1 MKGKLKMFCPNYCQL
16 PLIDPL
22 DQMPKYLR
30 KLLEKGWTKDFREQI
45 FPYINEHRFAVLYSK
60 HSASRPNSPVNIVIG
75 LLILKEV
82 MQLSDE
88 ELIGSLH
95 FDNRYQYA
103 LNTMHLPVQPVSI
116 NTLTNF
122 RERLAKYLAETGIDL
137 IKQEIEDLG
146 GRIAGY
152 LKIDQQLMR
161 MDSLMISSSCKKLS
175 RIELVYSV
183 NHCMVKTLNK
193 LAPEAIPENCKGY
206 LEKGHKNET
215 IYRTRDLEADSK
227 LETLFKQTEALYQ
240 AAIAAG
246 GKATSNKAFAILS
259 RFIQEQTISNEGG
272 RFFPKPGKDISPES
286 LQNPTDPDATYRQK
300 YGANIGYVANVVNSY
315 DSKNQV
321 IIHYDL
327 EPNIYSDQKF
337 ADDTIKVL
345 SQQDFAD
352 NITEKKNLITDGTYY
367 SDELAQTANIH
378 NIDLIPG
385 ELTGVKPNPEKL
397 SYDQFKVDEA
407 NHQVNS
413 CPGGQTPDE
422 AYYDVKGKC
431 YTVKMSKE
439 KCAVCP
445 LQAKCPMKPQKK
457 MNVVYFS
464 EKRYRTDLLRARM
477 STEEYRKL
485 ANSRA
490 GVEGIPSVLRRRY
503 RVDEMPIRGLVRSKI
518 WFGFKIA
525 AMNFK
530 SLLKGNRRMA
540 KELLSQ
546 FYLVFKGR
554 FKNFSNNI
562 IQYLMGINNF
572 IIINQLVFVG

>member
-1 MKGKLKMFCPNYCQL
+1 MFCPNYCQL

-30 KLLEKGWTKDFREQI
+30 RLLEKGWTNDFREQI

-60 HSASRPNSPVNIVIG
+60 YSASRPNSPINVVIG
-75 LLILKEV
+75 LLILKEI

-122 RERLAKYLAETGIDL
+122 RERLAKYLAKTGIDL
-137 IKQEIEDLG
+137 IKQEVEDLG

-183 NHCMVKTLNK
+183 NHCMVKTFNK
-193 LAPEAIPENCKGY
+193 LAPEAIPENCKVY

-215 IYRTRDLEADSK
+215 IYRARDQETDSK
-227 LETLFKQTEALYQ
+227 LETLFKQTESLYQ
-240 AAIAAG
+240 AAIAVG
-246 GKATSNKAFAILS
+246 GKVTSSKAFTILS

-272 RFFPKPGKDISPES
+272 GFFPKSGKDISPES

-300 YGANIGYVANVVNSY
+300 YGDNIGYVANVVNAY
-315 DSKNQV
+315 DGKNQV
-321 IIHYDL
+321 ITHYDF
-327 EPNIYSDQKF
+327 EPNTYSDQKF
-337 ADDTIKVL
+337 AGDTIKVL
-345 SQQDFAD
+345 SQQDLTG

-367 SDELAQTANIH
+367 SNELAQMANSH
-378 NIDLIPG
+378 NIELIPG

-397 SYDQFKVDEA
+397 SFDQFKVDEA
-407 NHQVNS
+407 NHQVNN

-422 AYYDVKGKC
+422 AYYDIKGKC

-490 GVEGIPSVLRRRY
+490 GVEGVPSVLRRRY

-525 AMNFK
+525 AINFK
-530 SLLKGNRRMA
+530 SLLKGNRQMA
-540 KELLSQ
+540 KDLLSQ
-546 FYLVFKGR
+546 FYLVFKGQ
-554 FKNFSNNI
+554 FKTYFI
-562 IQYLMGINNF
+562 IKIQYFVKINNF
-572 IIINQLVFVG
+572 LFIDQLVFVG

>member
-1 MKGKLKMFCPNYCQL
+1 MFCPNYCQL

-457 MNVVYFS
+457 MNVVYLS

-540 KELLSQ
+540 KALLSQ

-562 IQYLMGINNF
+562 IQYLMEINNF

>member
-1 MKGKLKMFCPNYCQL
+1 MFCPNYCQL

-300 YGANIGYVANVVNSY
+300 
-315 DSKNQV
+315 
-321 IIHYDL
+321 
-327 EPNIYSDQKF
+327 
-337 ADDTIKVL
+337 
-345 SQQDFAD
+345 
-352 NITEKKNLITDGTYY
+352 
-367 SDELAQTANIH
+367 
-378 NIDLIPG
+378 
-385 ELTGVKPNPEKL
+385 
-397 SYDQFKVDEA
+397 
-407 NHQVNS
+407 
-413 CPGGQTPDE
+413 
-422 AYYDVKGKC
+422 
-431 YTVKMSKE
+431 
-439 KCAVCP
+439 
-445 LQAKCPMKPQKK
+445 
-457 MNVVYFS
+457 
-464 EKRYRTDLLRARM
+464 
-477 STEEYRKL
+477 
-485 ANSRA
+485 
-490 GVEGIPSVLRRRY
+490 
-503 RVDEMPIRGLVRSKI
+503 
-518 WFGFKIA
+518 
-525 AMNFK
+525 
-530 SLLKGNRRMA
+530 
-540 KELLSQ
+540 
-546 FYLVFKGR
+546 
-554 FKNFSNNI
+554 
-562 IQYLMGINNF
+562 
-572 IIINQLVFVG
+572 

>member
-1 MKGKLKMFCPNYCQL
+1 MFCPNYCQL

-546 FYLVFKGR
+546 FYLIFKGR

-562 IQYLMGINNF
+562 IQYLMEINNF

>member
-546 FYLVFKGR
+546 FYLIFKGR

-562 IQYLMGINNF
+562 IQYLMEINNF

>member
-540 KELLSQ
+540 KALLSQ

-562 IQYLMGINNF
+562 IQYLMEINNF

>member
-1 MKGKLKMFCPNYCQL
+1 MFCPNYSQL

-30 KLLEKGWTKDFREQI
+30 RLLEKGWTKDFREQI

-60 HSASRPNSPVNIVIG
+60 YSASRPNSPVNIVIG

-103 LNTMHLPVQPVSI
+103 LNTMHLSVQPLSI

-122 RERLAKYLAETGIDL
+122 RERLAKYLAKTGIDL
-137 IKQEIEDLG
+137 IKQEVEDLG

-183 NHCMVKTLNK
+183 NHCMAKTLGR

-240 AAIAAG
+240 TAIVAG
-246 GKATSNKAFAILS
+246 GKVTSSKAFAILS

-272 RFFPKPGKDISPES
+272 GFVPKPGKDISPES

-300 YGANIGYVANVVNSY
+300 YGDNIGYVANVVNAY

-345 SQQDFAD
+345 SQQDLAN
-352 NITEKKNLITDGTYY
+352 NINEKKSLITDGTYY
-367 SDELAQTANIH
+367 SDELAQTANSH

-445 LQAKCPMKPQKK
+445 LQDKCPMKPQKK

-490 GVEGIPSVLRRRY
+490 GVEGVPSVLRRRY
-503 RVDEMPIRGLVRSKI
+503 RVDEMPIRGLVRLKI

-530 SLLKGNRRMA
+530 SLLKGNRRIA

-554 FKNFSNNI
+554 FMTFSNNY
-562 IQYLMGINNF
+562 IQCFPKINNF
-572 IIINQLVFVG
+572 VFINKFVFVG

>member
-1 MKGKLKMFCPNYCQL
+1 MFCPNYCQL

-562 IQYLMGINNF
+562 IQYLMEINNF

>member
-562 IQYLMGINNF
+562 IQYLMEINNF

>member
-1 MKGKLKMFCPNYCQL
+1 MFCPNYCQL

-540 KELLSQ
+540 KALLSQ

-562 IQYLMGINNF
+562 IQYLMEINNF

>member
-1 MKGKLKMFCPNYCQL
+1 MFCPNYCQL

-45 FPYINEHRFAVLYSK
+45 FPYINEHRFAVIYSK

-562 IQYLMGINNF
+562 IQYLMEINNF